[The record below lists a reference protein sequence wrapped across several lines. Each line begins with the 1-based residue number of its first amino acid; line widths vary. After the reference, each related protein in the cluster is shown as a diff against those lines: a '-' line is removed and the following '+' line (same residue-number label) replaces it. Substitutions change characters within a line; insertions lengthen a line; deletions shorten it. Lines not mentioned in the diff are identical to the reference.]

1 MLASLCHLLGGD
13 SMVLMKKETSARRL
27 FSKRVDKRSRAEMTA
42 YLSGH
47 FRDNTMNSWNRST
60 SYACNMKL
68 YKLGLDQETEDKLW
82 DMIQVPEFYEWLNE
96 RIEDFNWQHNYL
108 WQAGWNGRSGG
119 YLVLYQGGT
128 KPSGYRS
135 YCTKCGQ
142 KNYTSVAETGNWC
155 GVCNEEARVDY
166 IKPPMQI
173 FSFPGRDVDMD
184 EDFEDWSLYELRQRT
199 ELVQEFDRLA
209 DDIVAEALYIAQNH
223 SVEERTVYMP
233 TTELVLA

>member
-1 MLASLCHLLGGD
+1 
-13 SMVLMKKETSARRL
+13 MVLMKKETPARHL
-27 FSKRVDKRSRAEMTA
+27 FSRRVDKRSRAEMTA

-47 FRDNTMNSWNRST
+47 FRYNTMNSWNRST

-68 YKLGLDQETEDKLW
+68 YKLGLDRGTEDKLW
-82 DMIQVPEFYEWLNE
+82 DIIQVPEFYE

-142 KNYTSVAETGNWC
+142 KNYTSIAETGNWC

-173 FSFPGRDVDMD
+173 FPFPGRDVDMD
-184 EDFEDWSLYELRQRT
+184 EDFEDWSLYELQQRT

>member
-1 MLASLCHLLGGD
+1 
-13 SMVLMKKETSARRL
+13 MVLMKKETPARRL

-47 FRDNTMNSWNRST
+47 FRYNTMNSWNRST

-68 YKLGLDQETEDKLW
+68 YKLGLDRGTEDKLW
-82 DMIQVPEFYEWLNE
+82 DIIQVPEFYERLNE

-142 KNYTSVAETGNWC
+142 KNYTSVAETGNRC

-184 EDFEDWSLYELRQRT
+184 EDFEDWSLYELQQRT

>member
-1 MLASLCHLLGGD
+1 
-13 SMVLMKKETSARRL
+13 MVLMKKETPARHL
-27 FSKRVDKRSRAEMTA
+27 FSRRVDKRSRAEMTA

-47 FRDNTMNSWNRST
+47 FRYNTMNILNRST

-68 YKLGLDQETEDKLW
+68 YKLGLDRETEDKLW
-82 DMIQVPEFYEWLNE
+82 DMIQVPEFYERLNE

-142 KNYTSVAETGNWC
+142 KNYTSIAETGNWC

-184 EDFEDWSLYELRQRT
+184 EDFEDWSLYELQQRT

>member
-13 SMVLMKKETSARRL
+13 SMVLMKKETPAWRL

-47 FRDNTMNSWNRST
+47 FRYNTMNSWNRST

-82 DMIQVPEFYEWLNE
+82 DMIQVPEFYERLNE

-184 EDFEDWSLYELRQRT
+184 EDFEDWSLYELQQRT

>member
-1 MLASLCHLLGGD
+1 
-13 SMVLMKKETSARRL
+13 MVLMKKETPARRL

-47 FRDNTMNSWNRST
+47 FRYNTMNSWNRST

-68 YKLGLDQETEDKLW
+68 HKLGLDRETEDKLW
-82 DMIQVPEFYEWLNE
+82 DMIQVPEFYERLNE
-96 RIEDFNWQHNYL
+96 RIEDFNRQHNYL

-184 EDFEDWSLYELRQRT
+184 EDFEDWSLYELQQRT

>member
-1 MLASLCHLLGGD
+1 
-13 SMVLMKKETSARRL
+13 MVLMKKETPARRL

-142 KNYTSVAETGNWC
+142 KNYTSIAETGNWC

-184 EDFEDWSLYELRQRT
+184 EDFEDWSLYELQQRT

>member
-1 MLASLCHLLGGD
+1 
-13 SMVLMKKETSARRL
+13 MVLMKKETPARHL
-27 FSKRVDKRSRAEMTA
+27 FSQRVDKRSRAEMTA

-47 FRDNTMNSWNRST
+47 FRYNTMNSWNRST

-68 YKLGLDQETEDKLW
+68 YKLGLDRGTEDKLW
-82 DMIQVPEFYEWLNE
+82 DMIQVPEFYERLNE
-96 RIEDFNWQHNYL
+96 RIEDFNRQHNYL
-108 WQAGWNGRSGG
+108 WQAGWNGHSGG

-142 KNYTSVAETGNWC
+142 KNYTSIAETGNWC

-173 FSFPGRDVDMD
+173 FSFPGRDVDMG
-184 EDFEDWSLYELRQRT
+184 EDFEDWSLYELKQRT
-199 ELVQEFDRLA
+199 ELVQEFDQLA
-209 DDIVAEALYIAQNH
+209 DDIVEEALHIASEH
-223 SVEERTVYMP
+223 TVEERVIYKP

>member
-1 MLASLCHLLGGD
+1 
-13 SMVLMKKETSARRL
+13 MVLMKKETSARRL

-155 GVCNEEARVDY
+155 GLCNEEARVDY

-184 EDFEDWSLYELRQRT
+184 EDFEDWSLYELQQRT

>member
-1 MLASLCHLLGGD
+1 
-13 SMVLMKKETSARRL
+13 MVLMKKETSARRL

-82 DMIQVPEFYEWLNE
+82 DMIQVPEFYERLNE
-96 RIEDFNWQHNYL
+96 RIEDFNRQHNYL

-128 KPSGYRS
+128 KPSRYRS

-184 EDFEDWSLYELRQRT
+184 EDFEDWSLYELQQRT

>member
-184 EDFEDWSLYELRQRT
+184 EDFEDWSLYELQQRT

>member
-1 MLASLCHLLGGD
+1 
-13 SMVLMKKETSARRL
+13 MVLMKKETPARRL

-47 FRDNTMNSWNRST
+47 FRYNTMNSWNRST

-68 YKLGLDQETEDKLW
+68 YKLGLDRGTEDKLW
-82 DMIQVPEFYEWLNE
+82 DMIQVPEFYERLNE

-142 KNYTSVAETGNWC
+142 KNYTSVAETGNRC
-155 GVCNEEARVDY
+155 GVCNEEARIDFS
-166 IKPPMQI
+166 KPLIQI
-173 FSFPGRDVDMD
+173 FSYPGREVDMG
-184 EDFEDWSLYELRQRT
+184 EDFEDWSLYELKQRT
-199 ELVQEFDRLA
+199 EPVQEFDQLA
-209 DDIVAEALYIAQNH
+209 DDIVEEALHIA
-223 SVEERTVYMP
+223 SEYTVEERVIYKP
-233 TTELVLA
+233 ITELVLA

>member
-1 MLASLCHLLGGD
+1 
-13 SMVLMKKETSARRL
+13 MVLMKKETPARHL
-27 FSKRVDKRSRAEMTA
+27 FSRRVDKRSRAEMTA

-184 EDFEDWSLYELRQRT
+184 EDFEDWSLYELQQRT

>member
-142 KNYTSVAETGNWC
+142 KNYTSIAETGNWC

-173 FSFPGRDVDMD
+173 FPFPGRDVDMD
-184 EDFEDWSLYELRQRT
+184 EDFEDWSLYELQQRT

>member
-1 MLASLCHLLGGD
+1 
-13 SMVLMKKETSARRL
+13 MVLMKKETSARRL

-47 FRDNTMNSWNRST
+47 FRYNTMNSWNRST

-68 YKLGLDQETEDKLW
+68 YKLGLDRGTEDKLW
-82 DMIQVPEFYEWLNE
+82 DIIQVPEFYERLNE

-184 EDFEDWSLYELRQRT
+184 EDFEDWSLYELQQRT

>member
-1 MLASLCHLLGGD
+1 
-13 SMVLMKKETSARRL
+13 MVLMKKETSARRL
-27 FSKRVDKRSRAEMTA
+27 FSQRVDKRSRAEMTA

-47 FRDNTMNSWNRST
+47 FRYNTMNSWNRST

-68 YKLGLDQETEDKLW
+68 YKLGLDRETEDKLW
-82 DMIQVPEFYEWLNE
+82 DMIQVPEFYERLNE
-96 RIEDFNWQHNYL
+96 RIEDFNRQHNYL

-142 KNYTSVAETGNWC
+142 KNYTSVAETGNRC

-184 EDFEDWSLYELRQRT
+184 EDFEDWSLYELQQRT

>member
-47 FRDNTMNSWNRST
+47 FRYNTMNSWNRST
-60 SYACNMKL
+60 TYACNMKL

-142 KNYTSVAETGNWC
+142 KNYTSIAETGNWC

-184 EDFEDWSLYELRQRT
+184 EDFEDWSLYELQQRT

>member
-13 SMVLMKKETSARRL
+13 SMVLMKKETPARHL
-27 FSKRVDKRSRAEMTA
+27 FSQRVDKRSRAEMTA

-47 FRDNTMNSWNRST
+47 FRYNTMNSWNRST
-60 SYACNMKL
+60 TYACNMKL

-82 DMIQVPEFYEWLNE
+82 DMIQVPEFYERLNE
-96 RIEDFNWQHNYL
+96 RIEDFNRQHNYL

-173 FSFPGRDVDMD
+173 FPFPGRDVDMD
-184 EDFEDWSLYELRQRT
+184 EDFEDWSLYELQQRT

>member
-68 YKLGLDQETEDKLW
+68 YKLGLDRGTEDKLW
-82 DMIQVPEFYEWLNE
+82 DIIQVPEFYERLNE

-119 YLVLYQGGT
+119 YLVLDQGGT

-184 EDFEDWSLYELRQRT
+184 EDFEDWSLYELQQRT

>member
-1 MLASLCHLLGGD
+1 
-13 SMVLMKKETSARRL
+13 MVLMKKETPARHL
-27 FSKRVDKRSRAEMTA
+27 FSRRVDKRSRAEMTA

-47 FRDNTMNSWNRST
+47 FRYNTMNSWNRST
-60 SYACNMKL
+60 TYACNMKL
-68 YKLGLDQETEDKLW
+68 YKLGLDRETEDKLW
-82 DMIQVPEFYEWLNE
+82 DMIQVPEFYERLNE
-96 RIEDFNWQHNYL
+96 RIEDFNRQHNYL

-128 KPSGYRS
+128 KPSRYRS

-142 KNYTSVAETGNWC
+142 KNYTSIAETGNWC

-173 FSFPGRDVDMD
+173 FSFPGRDVDMG
-184 EDFEDWSLYELRQRT
+184 EDFEDWSLYELKQRT
-199 ELVQEFDRLA
+199 ELVQEFDQLA
-209 DDIVAEALYIAQNH
+209 DDIVEEALHIASEH
-223 SVEERTVYMP
+223 TVEERVIYKP

>member
-1 MLASLCHLLGGD
+1 
-13 SMVLMKKETSARRL
+13 MVLMKKETPARHL
-27 FSKRVDKRSRAEMTA
+27 FSQRVDKRSRAEMTA

-47 FRDNTMNSWNRST
+47 FRYNTMNSWNRST

-68 YKLGLDQETEDKLW
+68 YKLGLDRETEDKLW
-82 DMIQVPEFYEWLNE
+82 DMIQVPEFYERLNE
-96 RIEDFNWQHNYL
+96 RIEDFNRQHNYL
-108 WQAGWNGRSGG
+108 WQAGWNGHSGG

-128 KPSGYRS
+128 KPSRYRS

-142 KNYTSVAETGNWC
+142 KNYTSVAETGNRC
-155 GVCNEEARVDY
+155 GVCNEETRVDY

-173 FSFPGRDVDMD
+173 FSFPGRGIDMD
-184 EDFEDWSLYELRQRT
+184 EDFEDWSLYELQQRT

>member
-1 MLASLCHLLGGD
+1 
-13 SMVLMKKETSARRL
+13 MVLMKKETPARHL
-27 FSKRVDKRSRAEMTA
+27 FSRRVDKRSRAEMTA

-47 FRDNTMNSWNRST
+47 FRYNTMNSWNRST

-68 YKLGLDQETEDKLW
+68 YKLGLDRGTEDKLW
-82 DMIQVPEFYEWLNE
+82 DMIQVPEFYERLNE
-96 RIEDFNWQHNYL
+96 RIEDFNRQHHYL

-184 EDFEDWSLYELRQRT
+184 EDFEDWSLYELQQRT

>member
-1 MLASLCHLLGGD
+1 
-13 SMVLMKKETSARRL
+13 MVLMKKETPARHL
-27 FSKRVDKRSRAEMTA
+27 FSQRVDKRSRAEMTA

-47 FRDNTMNSWNRST
+47 FRYNTMNSWNRST

-68 YKLGLDQETEDKLW
+68 YKLGLDRGTEDKLW
-82 DMIQVPEFYEWLNE
+82 DIIQVPEFYERLNE
-96 RIEDFNWQHNYL
+96 RIEDFNRQHNYL
-108 WQAGWNGRSGG
+108 WQAGWNGHSGG

-142 KNYTSVAETGNWC
+142 KNYTSIAETGNWC

-184 EDFEDWSLYELRQRT
+184 EDFEDWSLYELQQRT

>member
-1 MLASLCHLLGGD
+1 
-13 SMVLMKKETSARRL
+13 MVLMKKETSARRL
-27 FSKRVDKRSRAEMTA
+27 FSQRVDKRSRAEMTA

-47 FRDNTMNSWNRST
+47 FRYNTMNSWNRST

-68 YKLGLDQETEDKLW
+68 YKLGLDRGTEDKLW
-82 DMIQVPEFYEWLNE
+82 DIIQVPEFYERLNE
-96 RIEDFNWQHNYL
+96 RIEDFNRQHNYL

-142 KNYTSVAETGNWC
+142 KNYTSIAETGNWC

-184 EDFEDWSLYELRQRT
+184 EDFEDWSLYELQQRT

>member
-1 MLASLCHLLGGD
+1 
-13 SMVLMKKETSARRL
+13 MVLMKKETPARHL
-27 FSKRVDKRSRAEMTA
+27 FSRRVDKRSRAEMTA

-47 FRDNTMNSWNRST
+47 FRYNTMNSWNRST

-68 YKLGLDQETEDKLW
+68 HKLGLDRETEDKLW
-82 DMIQVPEFYEWLNE
+82 DMIQVPEFYERLNE
-96 RIEDFNWQHNYL
+96 RIEDFNRQHNYL
-108 WQAGWNGRSGG
+108 WQAGWNGHSGG

-184 EDFEDWSLYELRQRT
+184 EDFEDWSLYELQQRT

>member
-47 FRDNTMNSWNRST
+47 FRYNTMNSWNRST

-173 FSFPGRDVDMD
+173 FSFPGRNVDMD
-184 EDFEDWSLYELRQRT
+184 EDFEDWSLYELQQRT

>member
-1 MLASLCHLLGGD
+1 
-13 SMVLMKKETSARRL
+13 
-27 FSKRVDKRSRAEMTA
+27 
-42 YLSGH
+42 
-47 FRDNTMNSWNRST
+47 
-60 SYACNMKL
+60 
-68 YKLGLDQETEDKLW
+68 
-82 DMIQVPEFYEWLNE
+82 MIQVPEFYERLNE
-96 RIEDFNWQHNYL
+96 RIEDFNRQHNYL

-128 KPSGYRS
+128 KPSRYRS

-184 EDFEDWSLYELRQRT
+184 EDFEDWSLYELQQRT